1 MDLTK
6 HKETQKICEEKA
18 KYFTNMD
25 FPVIAEIFSRAAESL
40 ADLICVLDKLNE
52 ITVESEERSNE

>member
-25 FPVIAEIFSRAAESL
+25 FPVIAEIFRRAAENL

-52 ITVESEERSNE
+52 SAVESEERSNE